1 MRSTRTRPLLVAV
14 AAVAVAVTG
23 VVTTTVATAPSAE
36 AAPST
41 VRVITHN
48 LEKKPE
54 ALEKVIALAAAT
66 TAPEVVLLQE
76 VCADMLPRIRQLGF
90 TTFHARRSTKCAGAD
105 PRLGEATVWTGSG
118 ASEFGPVELLK
129 KDDQSYGM
137 ACLDLRHA
145 GSRIRAC
152 STHLIAGR
160 TKQAPFR
167 ERLTARIRTTTAG
180 WISPQRTV
188 IVGGDFNTNPT
199 FRAMDALYG
208 VGPSANGRFR
218 EIAQT
223 AGSGHTRRDGAW
235 TSGSATGAAGDTRR
249 KIDYV
254 FVSKVGSRPAGGSE
268 RTMSSP
274 SNHRIL
280 YGLVPLG

>member
-1 MRSTRTRPLLVAV
+1 MKSTRTRPLL
-14 AAVAVAVTG
+14 AALAATAVAVTG
-23 VVTTTVATAPSAE
+23 VVTSVAAAPSAQ

-41 VRVITHN
+41 IRVITHN

-54 ALEKVIALAAAT
+54 ALEKVITLAGAT
-66 TAPEVVLLQE
+66 TAAEVVLLQE
-76 VCADMLPRIRQLGF
+76 VCGDMLPRLRQLGF
-90 TTFHARRSTKCAGAD
+90 TTFHERRSDKCTGTD
-105 PRLGEATVWTGSG
+105 RRLGEATVWTGSG
-118 ASEFGPVELLK
+118 ATEFGPVALLK
-129 KDDQSYGM
+129 KGDHSYGM

-145 GSRIRAC
+145 GNQIRAC

-160 TKQAPFR
+160 TKEAPFR
-167 ERLTARIRTTTAG
+167 ERLTAKIRTVTGG

-199 FRAMDALYG
+199 FTAMDAVYG
-208 VGPSANGRFR
+208 VGSGAKGRFR

-223 AGSGHTRRDGAW
+223 AGSGNTRRDGAW
-235 TSGSATGAAGDTRR
+235 TSGSRTGASGDTRR
-249 KIDYV
+249 KIDYI

-280 YGLVPLG
+280 YGLVPLS